1 MSSPLF
7 TMKNGPYHTGS
18 KAHSKCRICFE
29 IVRMRDITVLSVRY
43 IKKSTGT
50 NTMAKW
56 EESPFGMGSVS
67 TLNSISSLPYMMK
80 SG

>member
-43 IKKSTGT
+43 IKKYS
-50 NTMAKW
+50 NS
-56 EESPFGMGSVS
+56 ES
-67 TLNSISSLPYMMK
+67 TLKWYACMMVADENLLNVE
-80 SG
+80 